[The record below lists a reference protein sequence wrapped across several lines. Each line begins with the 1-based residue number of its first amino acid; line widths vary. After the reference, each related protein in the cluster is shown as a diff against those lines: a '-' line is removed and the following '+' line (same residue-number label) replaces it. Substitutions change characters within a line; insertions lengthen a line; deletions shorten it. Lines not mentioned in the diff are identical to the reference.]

1 MIGLPWEAT
10 WNREIRCHN
19 APSLIGSAV
28 AGRISFKA
36 TMAHSPKEPF
46 TAATKVLS
54 AVKMVFNIELFR
66 DAG

>member
-1 MIGLPWEAT
+1 MPWGAT

-19 APSLIGSAV
+19 ADGFIGSAV

-46 TAATKVLS
+46 TTATKSTVSS